1 MKKRKI
7 MIKWGNLTILLIILI
22 CTAIFIISIVNI
34 LKWTIDNKKTDK
46 QTEIITNIKVIEEV
60 TDDENTEIIEQPITI
75 DKNAP
80 YWNFIKM
87 NLIDADFNELK
98 QINKEVRGWIQVNGT
113 NINYPY
119 VQASNN
125 DFYLNHSFDKS
136 SNGAGWIFMDYRNNP
151 QEFDKNTIIYGH
163 GRSNTSMFGTLK
175 NILKSS
181 WFKDSNNYVIKLATE
196 QENSLWEVF
205 SVYKIPTTSDYLQ
218 IKFSS
223 DEEFQNF
230 ANKLIER
237 SAYNF
242 NTPVNSTDKIIT
254 LSTCWNN
261 EEKVVMHAKLI
272 KTQKKSN

>member
-87 NLIDADFNELK
+87 NLIDANFNELK

-119 VQASNN
+119 VQASDN

-237 SAYNF
+237 SSYNF

>member
-7 MIKWGNLTILLIILI
+7 KIKWGNLTILLIILI
-22 CTAIFIISIVNI
+22 CTAIFIISIANI

-119 VQASNN
+119 VQASDN

-136 SNGAGWIFMDYRNNP
+136 SNGAGWIFMDYRNNS

-254 LSTCWNN
+254 LSTCWND

>member
-34 LKWTIDNKKTDK
+34 LKCTIHNKKTDK
-46 QTEIITNIKVIEEV
+46 QTEIITNTKVIEEV

-119 VQASNN
+119 VQASDN

-237 SAYNF
+237 SSYNF

>member
-7 MIKWGNLTILLIILI
+7 KIKWGNLTILLIILI
-22 CTAIFIISIVNI
+22 CTAIFIISIANI

-98 QINKEVRGWIQVNGT
+98 QINKEVKGWIQVNGT

-119 VQASNN
+119 VQASDN

-151 QEFDKNTIIYGH
+151 QEYDKNTIIYGH

-254 LSTCWNN
+254 LSTCWND

>member
-7 MIKWGNLTILLIILI
+7 KIKWGNLTILLIILI
-22 CTAIFIISIVNI
+22 CTAIFIISIANI

-87 NLIDADFNELK
+87 NLIDANFNELK
-98 QINKEVRGWIQVNGT
+98 KINKKVRGWIQVNGT

-119 VQASNN
+119 VQASDN

-136 SNGAGWIFMDYRNNP
+136 SNGAGWIFMDYRNNS

-254 LSTCWNN
+254 LSTCWND

>member
-7 MIKWGNLTILLIILI
+7 KIKWGNLTIFLIILI
-22 CTAIFIISIVNI
+22 CTAIFIISVVNI
-34 LKWTIDNKKTDK
+34 IKWTIDNKKTDK

-60 TDDENTEIIEQPITI
+60 NDDENTEIIEQPITI

-98 QINKEVRGWIQVNGT
+98 QINKEVKGWIQVNGT

-119 VQASNN
+119 VQASDN

-136 SNGAGWIFMDYRNNP
+136 SNGAGWIFMDYRNNS

-254 LSTCWNN
+254 LSTCWND

>member
-7 MIKWGNLTILLIILI
+7 KIKWGNLTILLIILI
-22 CTAIFIISIVNI
+22 CTAIFIISIANI

-87 NLIDADFNELK
+87 NLIDADFNKLK
-98 QINKEVRGWIQVNGT
+98 QINKEVQGWIQVNGT

-119 VQASNN
+119 VQASDN

-223 DEEFQNF
+223 NEEFQNF

-254 LSTCWNN
+254 LSTCWND

>member
-22 CTAIFIISIVNI
+22 CTAIFIISIANI

-119 VQASNN
+119 VQASDN

-136 SNGAGWIFMDYRNNP
+136 SNGAGWIFMDYRNNS

>member
-7 MIKWGNLTILLIILI
+7 KIKWGNLTILLIILI
-22 CTAIFIISIVNI
+22 CTAIFIISIANI

-119 VQASNN
+119 VQASDN

-136 SNGAGWIFMDYRNNP
+136 SNGAGWIFMDYRNNS

-205 SVYKIPTTSDYLQ
+205 SIYKIPTTSDYLQ

-254 LSTCWNN
+254 LSTCWND

>member
-7 MIKWGNLTILLIILI
+7 KIKWGNLTILLIILI

-119 VQASNN
+119 VQASDN

-242 NTPVNSTDKIIT
+242 YTPVNSTDKIIT
-254 LSTCWNN
+254 LSTCWND

>member
-7 MIKWGNLTILLIILI
+7 KIKWGNLTILLIILI
-22 CTAIFIISIVNI
+22 CTAIFIISIANI

-98 QINKEVRGWIQVNGT
+98 QINKEVKGWIQVNGT

-119 VQASNN
+119 VQASDN

-254 LSTCWNN
+254 LSTCWND

-272 KTQKKSN
+272 KNQKKSN

>member
-119 VQASNN
+119 VQASDN

-181 WFKDSNNYVIKLATE
+181 WFKDSNNYVIKLATK

-237 SAYNF
+237 SSYNF

>member
-7 MIKWGNLTILLIILI
+7 KIKWGNLTILLIILI
-22 CTAIFIISIVNI
+22 CTAIFIISIANI

-119 VQASNN
+119 VQASDN

-136 SNGAGWIFMDYRNNP
+136 SNGAGWIFMDYRNNS

-175 NILKSS
+175 NILKSA

-254 LSTCWNN
+254 LSTCWND

>member
-7 MIKWGNLTILLIILI
+7 KIKWGNLTILLIILI

-119 VQASNN
+119 VQASDN

-254 LSTCWNN
+254 LSTCWND

>member
-1 MKKRKI
+1 MEKRKI
-7 MIKWGNLTILLIILI
+7 KIKWGNLTILLIILI
-22 CTAIFIISIVNI
+22 CTAIFIISIANI

-98 QINKEVRGWIQVNGT
+98 QINKEVKGWIQVNGT

-119 VQASNN
+119 VQASDN

-136 SNGAGWIFMDYRNNP
+136 SNGAGWIFMDYRNNS

-237 SAYNF
+237 SSYNF

-254 LSTCWNN
+254 LSTCWND

>member
-7 MIKWGNLTILLIILI
+7 KIKWGNLTILLIILI
-22 CTAIFIISIVNI
+22 CTAIFIISIANI

-60 TDDENTEIIEQPITI
+60 NDDENTEIIEQPITI

-98 QINKEVRGWIQVNGT
+98 QINKEVKGWIQVNGT

-119 VQASNN
+119 VQASDN

-136 SNGAGWIFMDYRNNP
+136 SNGAGWIFMDYRNNS

-223 DEEFQNF
+223 NEEFQNF

-254 LSTCWNN
+254 LSTCWND

>member
-7 MIKWGNLTILLIILI
+7 KIKWGNLTILLIILI
-22 CTAIFIISIVNI
+22 CTAIFIISIANI

-119 VQASNN
+119 VQASDN

-136 SNGAGWIFMDYRNNP
+136 SNGAGWIFMDYRNNS

-223 DEEFQNF
+223 DKEFQNF

-254 LSTCWNN
+254 LSTCWND

>member
-7 MIKWGNLTILLIILI
+7 KIKWGNLTILLIILI
-22 CTAIFIISIVNI
+22 CTAIFIISIANI

-119 VQASNN
+119 VQASDN

-237 SAYNF
+237 SSYNF

-272 KTQKKSN
+272 KTQK

>member
-1 MKKRKI
+1 MEKRKI
-7 MIKWGNLTILLIILI
+7 KIKWGNLTILLIILI
-22 CTAIFIISIVNI
+22 CTAIFIISIANI

-119 VQASNN
+119 VQANDN

-136 SNGAGWIFMDYRNNP
+136 SNGAGWIFMDYRNNS

-254 LSTCWNN
+254 LSTCWND

-272 KTQKKSN
+272 KNQKKSN

>member
-7 MIKWGNLTILLIILI
+7 KIKWGNLTILLIILI
-22 CTAIFIISIVNI
+22 CTAIFIISIANI

-98 QINKEVRGWIQVNGT
+98 QINKEVQGWIQVNGT

-119 VQASNN
+119 VQASDN

-136 SNGAGWIFMDYRNNP
+136 SNGAGWIFMDYRNNS

-254 LSTCWNN
+254 LSTCWND

>member
-1 MKKRKI
+1 MEKRKI
-7 MIKWGNLTILLIILI
+7 KIKWGNLTILLIILI
-22 CTAIFIISIVNI
+22 CTAIFIISIANI

-119 VQASNN
+119 VQANDN

-151 QEFDKNTIIYGH
+151 REFDKNTIIYGH

-254 LSTCWNN
+254 LSTCWND

>member
-7 MIKWGNLTILLIILI
+7 KIKWGNLTILLIILI
-22 CTAIFIISIVNI
+22 CTAIFIISIANI

-119 VQASNN
+119 VQASDN

-136 SNGAGWIFMDYRNNP
+136 SNGAGWIFMDYRNNS

-218 IKFSS
+218 VKFSS

-254 LSTCWNN
+254 LSTCWND

>member
-7 MIKWGNLTILLIILI
+7 KIKWGNLTILLIILI
-22 CTAIFIISIVNI
+22 CTAIFIISIANI

-98 QINKEVRGWIQVNGT
+98 KINKEVRGWIQVNGT

-119 VQASNN
+119 VQASDN

-136 SNGAGWIFMDYRNNP
+136 SNGAGWIFMDYRNNS

-223 DEEFQNF
+223 NEEFQNF

-254 LSTCWNN
+254 LSTCWND

>member
-7 MIKWGNLTILLIILI
+7 KIKWGNLTILLIILI
-22 CTAIFIISIVNI
+22 CTAIFIISIANI

-119 VQASNN
+119 VQAIDN

-136 SNGAGWIFMDYRNNP
+136 SNGAGWIFMDYRNNS

-254 LSTCWNN
+254 LSTCWND

>member
-7 MIKWGNLTILLIILI
+7 KIKWGNLTILLIILI
-22 CTAIFIISIVNI
+22 CTAIFIISIANI

-98 QINKEVRGWIQVNGT
+98 KINKEVRGWIQVNGT

-119 VQASNN
+119 VQASDN

-136 SNGAGWIFMDYRNNP
+136 SNGAGWIFMDYRNNS

-254 LSTCWNN
+254 LSTCWND

-272 KTQKKSN
+272 KNQKKSN

>member
-7 MIKWGNLTILLIILI
+7 KIKWGNLTILLIILI
-22 CTAIFIISIVNI
+22 CTAIFIISIANI

-98 QINKEVRGWIQVNGT
+98 QINKEVQGWIQVNGT

-119 VQASNN
+119 VQASDN

-242 NTPVNSTDKIIT
+242 NTSVNSTDKIIT
-254 LSTCWNN
+254 LSTCWND

>member
-7 MIKWGNLTILLIILI
+7 KIKWGNLTILLIILI
-22 CTAIFIISIVNI
+22 CTAIFIISIANI

-119 VQASNN
+119 VQASDN

-136 SNGAGWIFMDYRNNP
+136 SNGAGWIFMDYRNNS

-218 IKFSS
+218 VKFSS

>member
-7 MIKWGNLTILLIILI
+7 KIKWGNLTILLIILI
-22 CTAIFIISIVNI
+22 CTAIFIISIANI

-98 QINKEVRGWIQVNGT
+98 QINKEVKGWIQVNGT

-119 VQASNN
+119 VQASDN

-151 QEFDKNTIIYGH
+151 QEYDKNTIIYGH
-163 GRSNTSMFGTLK
+163 GRNNTSMFGTLK

-254 LSTCWNN
+254 LSTCWND

>member
-1 MKKRKI
+1 

-119 VQASNN
+119 VQASDN

>member
-7 MIKWGNLTILLIILI
+7 KIKWGNLTILLIILI
-22 CTAIFIISIVNI
+22 CTAIFIISIANI

-119 VQASNN
+119 VQASDN

-136 SNGAGWIFMDYRNNP
+136 SNGAGWIFMDYRNNSK
-151 QEFDKNTIIYGH
+151 EFDKNTIIYGH

-254 LSTCWNN
+254 LSTCWND

-272 KTQKKSN
+272 KNQKKSN

>member
-7 MIKWGNLTILLIILI
+7 KIKWGNLTILLIILI
-22 CTAIFIISIVNI
+22 CTAIFIISIANI

-119 VQASNN
+119 VQASDN

-136 SNGAGWIFMDYRNNP
+136 SNGAGWIFMDYRNNS

-223 DEEFQNF
+223 NEEFQNF

-254 LSTCWNN
+254 LSTCWND

>member
-119 VQASNN
+119 VQASDN

>member
-119 VQASNN
+119 VQAIDN

-136 SNGAGWIFMDYRNNP
+136 SNGAGWIFMDYRNNS

-254 LSTCWNN
+254 LSTCWND

>member
-7 MIKWGNLTILLIILI
+7 KIKWGNLTILLIILI
-22 CTAIFIISIVNI
+22 CTAIFIISIANI

-119 VQASNN
+119 VQASDN

-136 SNGAGWIFMDYRNNP
+136 SNGAGWIFMDYRNNS

-223 DEEFQNF
+223 NEEFQNF

-254 LSTCWNN
+254 LSTCWND

-272 KTQKKSN
+272 KNQKKSN

>member
-7 MIKWGNLTILLIILI
+7 KIKWGNLTILLIILI

-98 QINKEVRGWIQVNGT
+98 QINKEVQGWIQVNGT

-119 VQASNN
+119 VQASDN

-181 WFKDSNNYVIKLATE
+181 WFKDSNNYVIKLATG

-254 LSTCWNN
+254 LSTCWND

>member
-7 MIKWGNLTILLIILI
+7 KIKWGNLTILLIILI
-22 CTAIFIISIVNI
+22 CTAIFIISIANI

-119 VQASNN
+119 VQASDN

-136 SNGAGWIFMDYRNNP
+136 SNGAGWIFMDYRNNS

-242 NTPVNSTDKIIT
+242 NTSVNSTDKIIT
-254 LSTCWNN
+254 LSTCWND

>member
-7 MIKWGNLTILLIILI
+7 KIKWGNLTILLIILI
-22 CTAIFIISIVNI
+22 CTAIFIISIANI

-119 VQASNN
+119 VQANDN

-254 LSTCWNN
+254 LSTCWND

-272 KTQKKSN
+272 KNQKKSN

>member
-7 MIKWGNLTILLIILI
+7 KIKWGNLTILLIILI
-22 CTAIFIISIVNI
+22 CTAIFIISIANI

-119 VQASNN
+119 VQANDN

-136 SNGAGWIFMDYRNNP
+136 SNGAGWIFMDYRNNS

-254 LSTCWNN
+254 LSTCWND

-272 KTQKKSN
+272 KNQKKSN

>member
-7 MIKWGNLTILLIILI
+7 KIKWGNLTILLIILI
-22 CTAIFIISIVNI
+22 CTAIFIISIANI

-98 QINKEVRGWIQVNGT
+98 QINKEVQGWIQVNGT

-119 VQASNN
+119 VQASDN

-254 LSTCWNN
+254 LSTCWND

>member
-7 MIKWGNLTILLIILI
+7 KIKWGNLTILLIILI
-22 CTAIFIISIVNI
+22 CTAIFIISIANI

-98 QINKEVRGWIQVNGT
+98 KINKEVRGWIQVNGT

-119 VQASNN
+119 VQASDN

-136 SNGAGWIFMDYRNNP
+136 SNGAGWIFMDYRNNS

-237 SAYNF
+237 TAYNF

-254 LSTCWNN
+254 LSTCWND